1 MGESCHGSWQRGR
14 EAKPGT
20 LPRSPVLSALGK
32 EQVKCKENPVSK
44 NIPMT
49 LSNIQLLAVRGA
61 GGWLGRVAA
70 APSGEVLADTA

>member
-1 MGESCHGSWQRGR
+1 MALATGKGSQARHAAL
-14 EAKPGT
+14 E
-20 LPRSPVLSALGK
+20 PVLSALGK

-61 GGWLGRVAA
+61 GGWLGWVAV
-70 APSGEVLADTA
+70 PPWEVLADIA

>member
-1 MGESCHGSWQRGR
+1 MSPATAPGNR
-14 EAKPGT
+14 EGKPSQAHCPGA
-20 LPRSPVLSALGK
+20 VLSALGK

-61 GGWLGRVAA
+61 GGWLGWVAA
-70 APSGEVLADTA
+70 APWEVLADTA

>member
-1 MGESCHGSWQRGR
+1 MAPAMGKGSQARHTAPES
-14 EAKPGT
+14 
-20 LPRSPVLSALGK
+20 VLSALGK

-70 APSGEVLADTA
+70 APWEVLADTA

>member
-1 MGESCHGSWQRGR
+1 M
-14 EAKPGT
+14 
-20 LPRSPVLSALGK
+20 LSALGK

-61 GGWLGRVAA
+61 GGWLGQGAAVAS
-70 APSGEVLADTA
+70 PPREVLADTA

>member
-1 MGESCHGSWQRGR
+1 MAPAMGKGSQAGHAAP
-14 EAKPGT
+14 E
-20 LPRSPVLSALGK
+20 PVLSALGK

-70 APSGEVLADTA
+70 TPWEVLADTAQRQRK

>member
-1 MGESCHGSWQRGR
+1 MGESCRGSQQWGR
-14 EAKPGT
+14 EAKPGA

-49 LSNIQLLAVRGA
+49 LSNIRLLAVRGA
-61 GGWLGRVAA
+61 GGWLGREAA
-70 APSGEVLADTA
+70 APWEVLADSA

>member
-1 MGESCHGSWQRGR
+1 M
-14 EAKPGT
+14 
-20 LPRSPVLSALGK
+20 LSALGK

-61 GGWLGRVAA
+61 GGWLGRAAA
-70 APSGEVLADTA
+70 APPWEVLADTA